1 MKKLEECRAYF
12 EDVYMDMLDTLDTNA
27 KSDEEKL
34 FNMFEETLAFIYGD
48 EYKRIEPRWKQDA
61 LNKYYSAKY
70 EGVTV

>member
-12 EDVYMDMLDTLDTNA
+12 EDVYMDMLDTYLD
-27 KSDEEKL
+27 SEESKR
-34 FNMFEETLAFIYGD
+34 FETFEETLTFIYGD
-48 EYKRIEPRWKQDA
+48 EYKRIAPRWKQDA